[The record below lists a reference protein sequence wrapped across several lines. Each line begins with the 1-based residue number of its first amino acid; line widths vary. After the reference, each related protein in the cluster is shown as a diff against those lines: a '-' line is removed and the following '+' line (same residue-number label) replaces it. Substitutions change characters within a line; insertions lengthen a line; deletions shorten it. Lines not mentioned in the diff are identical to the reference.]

1 MKRSQHSLVQH
12 IKPNYTGLCVKIVFP
27 AEVHKPH
34 STNPTTCTFILPEP
48 ARRLISRALQ
58 KLQRASRLDSDLT
71 FKLEIGF
78 ERNEKRSRWQFWHQ
92 DQRG

>member
-12 IKPNYTGLCVKIVFP
+12 IKANYTGLCVKIVFP

-34 STNPTTCTFILPEP
+34 STNSTMFTPILSEP
-48 ARRLISRALQ
+48 ARQLISRALQ
-58 KLQRASRLDSDLT
+58 KLQTASRLDSDLT

-78 ERNEKRSRWQFWHQ
+78 ERNLKKKRSRKQFWQ
-92 DQRG
+92 

>member
-34 STNPTTCTFILPEP
+34 STNPTTRTFILPQP
-48 ARRLISRALQ
+48 ASSVNFESAAKITKGLQ
-58 KLQRASRLDSDLT
+58 T
-71 FKLEIGF
+71 
-78 ERNEKRSRWQFWHQ
+78 
-92 DQRG
+92 